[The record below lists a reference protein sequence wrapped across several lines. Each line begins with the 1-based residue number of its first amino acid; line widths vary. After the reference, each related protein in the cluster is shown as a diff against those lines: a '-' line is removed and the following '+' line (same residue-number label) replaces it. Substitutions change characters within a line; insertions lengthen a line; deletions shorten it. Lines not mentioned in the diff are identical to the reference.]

1 MSAAAEAGVPG
12 AFVELAGRL
21 ADAAG
26 PILKRHYR
34 SGGAIQYKADASPVS
49 DADRESE
56 AAMREILEAEVP
68 DHGIVGEEH
77 GTVRADSEYVWVL
90 DPLDGTQAFVT
101 GKPTFGVLVALAR
114 RGAPVLGVSDQPIL
128 GERWIGAA
136 GRPTRFNG
144 ETVTTRNCPELDQ
157 AWLYATSPQMFEGP
171 DLRAFENLRGHVRRA
186 VYGGECYAYG
196 LLASGFVDLV
206 VEGDLAPYDYMALVP
221 VVRGAGGVM
230 SDWAGRAL
238 DLSSD
243 GRVIAAGDG
252 RAHAAALGIL
262 GDGGGR
268 G

>member
-1 MSAAAEAGVPG
+1 MSTAAEAAVPG

-34 SGGAIQYKADASPVS
+34 SGVAIQYKADASPVS

-68 DHGIVGEEH
+68 DHGIVGEEY
-77 GTVRADSEYVWVL
+77 GTVRAESEYVWVL
-90 DPLDGTQAFVT
+90 DPLDGTQAYVT
-101 GKPTFGVLVALAR
+101 GKPTFGVLIALAR
-114 RGAPVLGVSDQPIL
+114 GGAPVLGVIDQPIL
-128 GERWIGAA
+128 EERWVGVV
-136 GRPTRFNG
+136 GQPTRFNG
-144 ETVTTRNCPELDQ
+144 ETVTTRSCPALDQ
-157 AWLYATSPQMFEGP
+157 AWLYTTSPQMFEGP
-171 DLRAFENLRGHVRRA
+171 DLRAFENLRGRVRRTI
-186 VYGGECYAYG
+186 YGSECYAYG

-206 VEGDLAPYDYMALVP
+206 VEGDLEPYDYMALVP
-221 VVRGAGGVM
+221 VVSGAGGVM

-238 DLSSD
+238 DLASD

-252 RAHAAALGIL
+252 RTHAAALGIL
-262 GDGGGR
+262 AEGGGR